1 MTTLTF
7 TNPIEQLNKK
17 ARVPVVLQSEAA
29 ECGLACLN
37 MIAQFYG
44 DKRDLTVLR
53 QQLCVSLRGATLKD
67 VMHIA
72 TSMGFQTRALK
83 IEMDD
88 LSSLT
93 CPAIL
98 HWNMNHFVVLTGVKS
113 NKVWINDPAVGLR
126 KLSLAEASRS
136 ITGIALEVKPSD
148 DFTPEK
154 NSPRL
159 RLASFFSKAIGFKRN
174 LATLLALSV
183 ALQIF
188 ALASP
193 YYMQTVIDDVLTHN
207 NDALLKALA
216 IGFSFLLFIEV
227 FTGIVR
233 KLLVLSVSTRVQL
246 QLSASVFKH
255 LLSLPLDYFAK
266 RHIGDIVS
274 RFGSLAHIREFLTT
288 GVVTAVLDGVMA
300 IITLVVMAMYSIKL
314 SATVLVVMAL
324 YLAIRLCL
332 LPVMKR
338 LTTEKIALSASEQSH
353 FMESVRASL
362 PIRVYQQ
369 GAVRHSDWQNKLV
382 ASLNKDILLGKINIG
397 SASANQVLF
406 GVENLIV
413 VYIGATLV
421 MDNELTIGM
430 LLAFIAYKTRFVGA
444 IDGIVGK
451 LIELKMLNV
460 HFARLSDILFTAPT
474 THQLTFE
481 QNPTLNSSSS
491 KHCDNTSA
499 TNQLSLNAMTA
510 EHIGYRYGENS
521 EWVFRNL
528 NIAVKAGEI
537 IAIVGDSGSGKSTLL
552 KCLMGLYPLCEGKLK
567 HFHAAAS
574 KTSEGLLSQ
583 QNSSQPYSS
592 EANSSEACS
601 PQCHSIEER
610 APIKVASVLQEDTCL
625 SGTIA
630 DNISCFEDNP
640 SIEKIVRSAQ
650 LACLHDEIAAM
661 PMQYFT
667 LIGDMGSSL
676 SGGQKQRLLLARA
689 LYQSPDILFLDE
701 ASSHLDIENEAKIN
715 AHLKSLNITRIIVA
729 HRPQSIAIADRVL
742 CLRNGQLH
750 SYSPSEVPGNQM
762 QDLSGE
768 NQ

>member
-1 MTTLTF
+1 MTTLSF

-93 CPAIL
+93 YPAIL

-174 LATLLALSV
+174 LATMLALSV
-183 ALQIF
+183 VLQIF

-353 FMESVRASL
+353 FMESVRAIL

-460 HFARLSDILFTAPT
+460 HFARLSDILFTPST
-474 THQLTFE
+474 TPQLTFD
-481 QNPTLNSSSS
+481 QNQRLSLS
-491 KHCDNTSA
+491 
-499 TNQLSLNAMTA
+499 TNERSLNAMTA
-510 EHIGYRYGENS
+510 EHIGYRYSENS

-574 KTSEGLLSQ
+574 KTSESLLSQ

-592 EANSSEACS
+592 EASSSEACS
-601 PQCHSIEER
+601 PQCHSTGER

-640 SIEKIVRSAQ
+640 SIEKIVRAAQ

-689 LYQSPDILFLDE
+689 LYQNPDILFLDE

-762 QDLSGE
+762 QDLPGE

>member
-7 TNPIEQLNKK
+7 THAAELLTTKV
-17 ARVPVVLQSEAA
+17 RVPVVLQSEAA

-53 QQLCVSLRGATLKD
+53 QSLCTSLRGATLKD
-67 VMHIA
+67 VMQTA
-72 TSMGFQTRALK
+72 TAMGFQTRALK
-83 IEMDD
+83 VELDD
-88 LSSLT
+88 LSALT

-98 HWNMNHFVVLTGVKS
+98 HWNMNHFVVLTRVKNS
-113 NKVWINDPAVGLR
+113 TVWINDPAVGLR
-126 KLSLAEASRS
+126 KLSLNEAARS

-148 DFTPEK
+148 DFTPK
-154 NSPRL
+154 TSSPRL
-159 RLASFFSKAIGFKRN
+159 RLSSFFSKTIGFKRN

-183 ALQIF
+183 VLQLI
-188 ALASP
+188 ALAAP
-193 YYMQTVIDDVLTHN
+193 YYMQTVIDDVLVHH

-216 IGFSFLLFIEV
+216 VGFSLLLFVEV
-227 FTGIVR
+227 FTGIIR
-233 KLLVLSVSTRVQL
+233 KLLILSVSTRLQL

-266 RHIGDIVS
+266 RHIGDVVS

-300 IITLVVMAMYSIKL
+300 VITLAVMAMYSLKL
-314 SATVLVVMAL
+314 SATVIIVMAL
-324 YLAIRLCL
+324 YLTVRLCL

-353 FMESVRASL
+353 FMESVRAIL

-369 GAVRHSDWQNKLV
+369 SSSRHSDWQNKLV
-382 ASLNKDILLGKINIG
+382 ASLNKDIVLGKINIG

-406 GVENLIV
+406 GIENLIV
-413 VYIGATLV
+413 VYIGALLV

-430 LLAFIAYKTRFVGA
+430 LLAFIAYKTRFVSA

-460 HFARLSDILFTAPT
+460 HFSRLSDILFTAPAAQQLANTGHKIT
-474 THQLTFE
+474 TPRIGTQT
-481 QNPTLNSSSS
+481 P
-491 KHCDNTSA
+491 A
-499 TNQLSLNAMTA
+499 NALVA
-510 EHIGYRYGENS
+510 ENISYRYSKGS
-521 EWVFRNL
+521 EWVFRHL
-528 NIAVKAGEI
+528 NIQVKAGEI
-537 IAIVGDSGSGKSTLL
+537 LAIVGDSGSGKSTLL
-552 KCLMGLYPLCEGKLK
+552 KCLMGLYPL
-567 HFHAAAS
+567 
-574 KTSEGLLSQ
+574 SEGTLHHFSETEN
-583 QNSSQPYSS
+583 NS
-592 EANSSEACS
+592 
-601 PQCHSIEER
+601 
-610 APIKVASVLQEDTCL
+610 PIRVASVLQEDTCL

-630 DNISCFEDNP
+630 DNISCFEENA
-640 SIEKIVRSAQ
+640 SIEKIVHAAQ

-701 ASSHLDIENEAKIN
+701 ASSHLDIQNEAKIN

-729 HRPQSIAIADRVL
+729 HRPQSIAIAHRVL
-742 CLRNGQLH
+742 NLRNGQL
-750 SYSPSEVPGNQM
+750 YPCSPSEVSGTQL
-762 QDLSGE
+762 QDLPGE
-768 NQ
+768 NS

>member
-7 TNPIEQLNKK
+7 TNPIKQLNKK

-44 DKRDLTVLR
+44 DKRDLTALR

-98 HWNMNHFVVLTGVKS
+98 HWNMNHFVVLTRVK
-113 NKVWINDPAVGLR
+113 NKKVWINDPAVGLR
-126 KLSLAEASRS
+126 QLSLAEASRS

-183 ALQIF
+183 VLQIF
-188 ALASP
+188 ALATP

-300 IITLVVMAMYSIKL
+300 IVTLVVMAMYSIKL

-324 YLAIRLCL
+324 YLAIRLYL

-338 LTTEKIALSASEQSH
+338 LTTEKIALSANEQSH
-353 FMESVRASL
+353 FMESVRAIL

-444 IDGIVGK
+444 IDGIIGK

-460 HFARLSDILFTAPT
+460 HFARLSDILFTAPATSQT
-474 THQLTFE
+474 TVD
-481 QNPTLNSSSS
+481 QNQRLCLS
-491 KHCDNTSA
+491 
-499 TNQLSLNAMTA
+499 TNQRSLNAMTA
-510 EHIGYRYGENS
+510 EHIGYRYSENS

-552 KCLMGLYPLCEGKLK
+552 KCLMGLYPLNEGRLK
-567 HFHAAAS
+567 HFHTAEC
-574 KTSEGLLSQ
+574 KKPENVLSQ
-583 QNSSQPYSS
+583 QDLSAPYSS
-592 EANSSEACS
+592 EASSSEGCSSEACP
-601 PQCHSIEER
+601 PQYHSIGER

-689 LYQSPDILFLDE
+689 LYQNPDILFLDE

-762 QDLSGE
+762 QDLPGE